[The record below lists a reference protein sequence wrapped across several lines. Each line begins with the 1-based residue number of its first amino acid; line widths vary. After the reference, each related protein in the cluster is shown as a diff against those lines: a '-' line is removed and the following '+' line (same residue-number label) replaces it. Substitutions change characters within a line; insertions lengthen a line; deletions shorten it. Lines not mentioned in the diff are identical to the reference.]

1 MSTVWS
7 ETKQEYIDA
16 IANMDPQWVGEA
28 VIAEDIDESLSQL
41 VKIVWAFLRILA
53 RQLSNPDDEAAF

>member
-1 MSTVWS
+1 MATVWS

>member
-28 VIAEDIDESLSQL
+28 VIAEDIDEYLSQL